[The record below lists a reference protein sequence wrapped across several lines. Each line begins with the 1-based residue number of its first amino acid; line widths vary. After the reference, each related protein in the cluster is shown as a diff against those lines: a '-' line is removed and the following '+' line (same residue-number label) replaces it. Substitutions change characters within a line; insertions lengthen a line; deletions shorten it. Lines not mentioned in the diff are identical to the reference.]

1 MDPKM
6 ILKWQTDLQK
16 SQTDAKEESTQNAS
30 KFKADAD
37 TALLI
42 KCDKRM
48 YVFNLER
55 VPSLWAAECT
65 FDFELSA
72 A

>member
-1 MDPKM
+1 MK
-6 ILKWQTDLQK
+6 LKWQNDLQK
-16 SQTDAKEESTQNAS
+16 KKTQTDAKEESAQNAS
-30 KFKADAD
+30 NFKVDAD

-48 YVFNLER
+48 YVLNLER

-65 FDFELSA
+65 FDFELSVA
-72 A
+72 